1 MNELIKKEEKWKLL
15 YDRILLMQYGETLL
29 HKEIETIIQENKNIN
44 ESKYFSIIAKTK
56 RELLKVSKTIKS
68 VTGQGYQVVNP
79 DDYTDLSLKHIK
91 SGFKQVDKGYNILQF
106 APVNQMSKEGLQ
118 RHRHVSDRAMSL
130 QAMMA
135 GGCTELKLLNK
146 KQSKLLPLSE

>member
-1 MNELIKKEEKWKLL
+1 MNELVKKEEKWKLL
-15 YDRILLMQYGETLL
+15 YDHILKMNYGETLL
-29 HKEIETIIQENKNIN
+29 HKEIEKIIKESKDIN
-44 ESKYFSIIAKTK
+44 TAKYFSIITKTK
-56 RELLKVSKTIKS
+56 KELLKISKTIKS
-68 VTGQGYQVVNP
+68 VTGQGYTIVNP

-130 QAMMA
+130 QAMVA

-146 KQSKLLPLSE
+146 KPSKMLSLNN